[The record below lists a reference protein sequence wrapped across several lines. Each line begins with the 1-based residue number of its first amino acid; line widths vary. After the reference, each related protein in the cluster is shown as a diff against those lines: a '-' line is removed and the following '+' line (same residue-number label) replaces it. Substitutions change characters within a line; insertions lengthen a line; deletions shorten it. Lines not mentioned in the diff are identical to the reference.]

1 MKAAVDRLRLA
12 RAEGVGPV
20 TWQRLIRRFGSASEA
35 VRAWPEMA
43 RAAGKPV
50 PAMPGTDA
58 IEREIA
64 ALARLGGRFV
74 FADDAAYPPLL
85 ALAAPPPPAIAVLG
99 NPAVLSGRAVAVV
112 GARNASA
119 NGQRIAD
126 YIAEDLASAGVVVVS
141 GLARGVDT
149 AAHTSALR
157 SGTTVAVIAG
167 GLDIAYPPQNAALQ
181 ARIAEGGAVVSE
193 APLGA
198 APQDRH
204 FPRRNRIIAGLSL
217 GVVVVEAAPRSG
229 TLITARLALELGR
242 ELFAV
247 PGSPLDPRC
256 QGSNALI
263 REGAHLVQSG
273 AEVLEDLPDSPR
285 AAPLFAPP
293 QRDKTVALPAPA
305 PAEGG
310 NSDTQLIDLIG
321 HSPVA
326 VDDLIR
332 RCHLS
337 PAAVA
342 AALLELELA
351 GRIETLPGNRVA
363 LIAS

>member
-1 MKAAVDRLRLA
+1 VNEAIDRLRLA

-20 TWQRLIRRFGSASEA
+20 TWQRLIRRFGSATEA

-43 RAAGKPV
+43 RSAGRPV
-50 PAMPGTDA
+50 PAIPSPDA
-58 IEREIA
+58 AGREIA
-64 ALARLGGRFV
+64 ALAELGGRFL
-74 FADDAAYPPLL
+74 FAGDPDYPPLL
-85 ALAAPPPPAIAVLG
+85 ALADPPPPALAVLG
-99 NPAVLSGRAVAVV
+99 DPAALAGRAVALV
-112 GARNASA
+112 GARNASL
-119 NGQRIAD
+119 NGQRIAEQM
-126 YIAEDLASAGVVVVS
+126 AEALAAEGLIVVS

-149 AAHTSALR
+149 AAHEGALR
-157 SGTTVAVIAG
+157 AGRTVAVVAS
-167 GLDIAYPPQNAALQ
+167 GLDMPYPPQNAALQ
-181 ARIAEGGAVVSE
+181 ARIAEQGAVVSE

-229 TLITARLALELGR
+229 TLITARMALDLGR

-256 QGSNALI
+256 RGSNALI
-263 REGAHLVQSG
+263 REGAHLVQTA
-273 AEVLEDLPDSPR
+273 AEVLEDLPEAPR
-285 AAPLFAPP
+285 EAPLFAP
-293 QRDKTVALPAPA
+293 RMTVEKPARSA
-305 PAEGG
+305 PESHPPD
-310 NSDTQLIDLIG
+310 NIG
-321 HSPVA
+321 SQIIEIIGASPVA
-326 VDDLIR
+326 VDDLVR

-342 AALLELELA
+342 AALLDLELA

-363 LIAS
+363 LIAP